1 MLINNPIIPGF
12 HPDPSII
19 RVEDTYYIA
28 NSTFE
33 WFPGVA
39 IRRSKNLKD
48 WELITYPL
56 NSPEMLDL
64 RGVLNGGGVWAPCLS
79 FHEGTF
85 YLVFSIVRTDEER
98 MQDTANYL
106 TCAKDI
112 MGPWSAPV
120 YLNSGGFDASL
131 FHDETDQTAW
141 LVQMKWDFQ
150 PGHDLFRGIFMRR
163 LDTASNRLVGE
174 TACIFKGTKRG
185 FTEGPHLYRHGVY
198 YYLMTAEGGTRDT
211 HCITMAR
218 SLKREGPYEAD
229 PAGPLLS
236 AYEEPDWPI
245 QYAGHGDL
253 FEDKN
258 GNWFIVHLGVRKH
271 LTGGYSVMGRETFL
285 QAGHWTKEGWF
296 RLDRG
301 PLPQE
306 QVEVEQIQ
314 VEQRGHEK
322 DARQDLLP
330 SREQEAYI
338 SDFYRTYTFDGPR
351 LDIHFSTLRIPLS
364 EAALS
369 LTERPG
375 YLRLKGGESIFSKH
389 AQVMTGIRIADVCF
403 TAETEIEFDPAHYQ
417 QMAGITLFYNTANF
431 YYCFISCEEGIGK
444 HLQVMIRDANRMRY
458 LCEAPIKLKPGL
470 PVRLRVEFTP
480 SGIRFFYAQSD
491 AADAP
496 DNTVPAPNN
505 TTDAP
510 DNTVPAPGDAVRGSD
525 GFLYTPIGETTEL
538 LPVSILS
545 DEYAT
550 ISGEQGFTGTFIGLC
565 CQDLSGSRKPADFR
579 YLMIEPS

>member
-1 MLINNPIIPGF
+1 MLIKNPIIPGF
-12 HPDPSII
+12 HPDPSVI

-39 IRRSKNLKD
+39 IHQSKNLKD
-48 WELITYPL
+48 WELLTYPL
-56 NSPEMLDL
+56 DSSAMLDL

-79 FHEGTF
+79 FHDGTF
-85 YLVFSIVRTDEER
+85 YLIFSIVRTDEER

-106 TCAKDI
+106 TRAKDI
-112 MGPWSAPV
+112 RGPWSTPV

-163 LDTASNRLVGE
+163 LDTVAEGLMGE
-174 TACIFKGTKRG
+174 TICIFKGTKRG
-185 FTEGPHLYRHGVY
+185 FTEGPHLYRYGDW

-236 AYEEPDWPI
+236 AYEAPDWPI

-253 FEDKN
+253 FEDGN

-285 QAGHWTKEGWF
+285 QAGHWTEDGWF
-296 RLDRG
+296 RLDCG

-306 QVEVEQIQ
+306 RLEIK
-314 VEQRGHEK
+314 RGKAEK
-322 DARQDLLP
+322 EDGQGMP
-330 SREQEAYI
+330 SHGKPEAHR
-338 SDFYRTYTFDGPR
+338 SDFYRTYAFDGPN
-351 LDIHFSTLRIPLS
+351 LDIHFSTLRIPLK
-364 EAALS
+364 ETDLS
-369 LTERPG
+369 LTERSG

-389 AQVMTGIRIADVCF
+389 AQVLAGVRIADVCF
-403 TAETEIEFDPAHYQ
+403 TAETEMEFNPAHYQ

-431 YYCFISCEEGIGK
+431 YYCFISHEEGIGR

-458 LCEAPIKLKPGL
+458 LCEKPVRLTPGI

-480 SGIRFFYAQSD
+480 IGIRFFYAQREAVNEKNDTSD
-491 AADAP
+491 P
-496 DNTVPAPNN
+496 VI
-505 TTDAP
+505 
-510 DNTVPAPGDAVRGSD
+510 
-525 GFLYTPIGETTEL
+525 YTPIGETAEL

-550 ISGEQGFTGTFIGLC
+550 LSGEQGFTGTFLGLC
-565 CQDLSGSRKPADFR
+565 CQDLSGAGKPADFK
-579 YLMIEPS
+579 YLIIK

>member
-1 MLINNPIIPGF
+1 MLIENPIIPGF
-12 HPDPSII
+12 HPDPSVI

-39 IRRSKNLKD
+39 IHQSKNLKD
-48 WELITYPL
+48 WELLTYPL
-56 NSPEMLDL
+56 DSSEMLEL

-79 FHEGTF
+79 FHGGTF
-85 YLVFSIVRTDEER
+85 YLIFSIVRTDEER

-106 TCAKDI
+106 TSAKDI
-112 MGPWSAPV
+112 RGPWSTPV

-131 FHDETDQTAW
+131 FHDEADRTAW

-163 LDTASNRLVGE
+163 LDIASGRLVGD
-174 TACIFKGTKRG
+174 TVCIFKGTERG
-185 FTEGPHLYRHGVY
+185 FTEGPHLYRHGEW

-236 AYEEPDWPI
+236 AYEVPDWPI

-253 FEDKN
+253 FEDGH

-285 QAGHWTKEGWF
+285 QAGRWTEDGWF
-296 RLDRG
+296 RLARG

-306 QVEVEQIQ
+306 RVEAEHN
-314 VEQRGHEK
+314 RDEK
-322 DARQDLLP
+322 EKEFRT
-330 SREQEAYI
+330 
-338 SDFYRTYTFDGPR
+338 DFYRTYVFDRPD
-351 LDIHFSTLRIPLS
+351 LDIHFSTLRIPLT
-364 EAALS
+364 EAYLS

-389 AQVMTGIRIADVCF
+389 EQVLAGVRIADTCF
-403 TAETEIEFDPAHYQ
+403 TAETEIEFNPAHYQ

-431 YYCFISCEEGIGK
+431 YYCFISCEEGIGR

-458 LCEAPIKLKPGL
+458 LCEMPVRLKPDI
-470 PVRLRVEFTP
+470 PVRLRARFAP
-480 SGIRFFYAQSD
+480 SGIRFYYAQGDD
-491 AADAP
+491 AYMPVHDR
-496 DNTVPAPNN
+496 NTP
-505 TTDAP
+505 
-510 DNTVPAPGDAVRGSD
+510 
-525 GFLYTPIGETTEL
+525 

-550 ISGEQGFTGTFIGLC
+550 ISGEQGFTGTFLGLC
-565 CQDLSGSRKPADFR
+565 CQDLSGSGNPADFK
-579 YLMIEPS
+579 YLTIGPS